1 MDILEYYRPTSVV
14 DQLRWALKRKLKE
27 GIDPF
32 PGIEGR
38 KETKKEVDARILS
51 GSHIYLVS
59 QEGTGKTK
67 L

>member
-1 MDILEYYRPTSVV
+1 MDILEYYRPTSV
-14 DQLRWALKRKLKE
+14 
-27 GIDPF
+27 
-32 PGIEGR
+32 
-38 KETKKEVDARILS
+38 KEVDACILS